1 MSPRAEDE
9 AATLSAP
16 GVRVE
21 RHEDV
26 LVVALAGEHD
36 LASRESVG
44 GALDG
49 ALEAGLDVVVD
60 LQEAEFIDSVVA
72 AVLLET
78 RKKARKLGRGLGMVL
93 SDAPDNGVRRMFAV
107 SQLDSVFSIHPSVA
121 EAVEAVRGG
130 YAEPA
135 S

>member
-1 MSPRAEDE
+1 VGPLGEDD

-21 RHEDV
+21 RHEGV
-26 LVVALAGEHD
+26 LVVALASEHD

-49 ALEAGLDVVVD
+49 ALAAGLSVVVD
-60 LQEAEFIDSVVA
+60 LREADFIDSVVA

-78 RKKARKLGRGLGMVL
+78 RKKAKQQNRGLGMVL
-93 SDAPDNGVRRMFAV
+93 SDAHDNGVRRMFKV
-107 SQLDSVFSIHPSVA
+107 SLLDTVFAIYPSVE
-121 EAVEAVRGG
+121 EAVEAVRAGFV
-130 YAEPA
+130 EPA

>member
-1 MSPRAEDE
+1 MGPRAENE

-21 RHEDV
+21 RQEDV

-36 LASRESVG
+36 LASRESVSE
-44 GALDG
+44 ALDG
-49 ALEAGLDVVVD
+49 ALEAGLAVVVD
-60 LQEAEFIDSVVA
+60 LREADFIDSVVA

-78 RKKARKLGRGLGMVL
+78 RKKAKQRDRGLGIVL
-93 SDAPDNGVRRMFAV
+93 SAARDNGVRRMFEV
-107 SQLDSVFSIHPSVA
+107 SQLESVFAIYASPQ

-130 YAEPA
+130 FAAAP
-135 S
+135 

>member
-1 MSPRAEDE
+1 MGPLAEDD

-21 RHEDV
+21 RHEGV

-36 LASRESVG
+36 LASRDSVG

-49 ALEAGLDVVVD
+49 ALAAGLAVVVD
-60 LQEAEFIDSVVA
+60 LREADFIDSVVA

-78 RKKARKLGRGLGMVL
+78 RKKAKQQNRGLGMVL

-107 SQLDSVFSIHPSVA
+107 SQLDSVFAIYPTVA
-121 EAVEAVRGG
+121 EAVEAVRAGFT
-130 YAEPA
+130 ER